1 MCEAL
6 FNLNKSFLSLP
17 IDAINGVALS
27 AMMRDHY
34 NNLAALGDPSDRGKS
49 RPGSVRGTPSR
60 PPRPPSRRESPAR
73 TPTSAAANG
82 AGGVPRVVGRR
93 TPRHGAPRRLTSE
106 KAADDADALEMA
118 GAALVSMSP
127 GGMAHSPVR
136 SRDDGDARRAHLVQQ
151 PFGSPTPSPG
161 RRRGEKKGRALFPPE
176 PAERGAADDDEEAL
190 GALDGLFMLADA
202 SASAGENAKRPTGA
216 AKRKPSAAKPPR
228 GPTPVSSPAR
238 RKGGGAAS
246 PAFAGANSVLLDS
259 LRSPAS
265 SPGGYGAHTPGTSRK
280 SVLKSTPP
288 MRLRDGVRGGG
299 YVRAPSA
306 DVQTPGVAQLTRG
319 LGRVGPKHL
328 DDDAVVD
335 RGVGGV
341 RGDVAGSSPAPPSPF
356 ALLRVAQSAPRRR
369 WFLAEHFYS
378 SIDRPWFVTRLGY
391 GPFLEHLGLADA
403 GPFSKKD
410 RTTIRR
416 ALGKPRRLSLP
427 FLRQERVRLE
437 RWRRSVRAEW
447 ETMIVHAS
455 TTANA
460 KLGPPAA
467 SARGETSEA
476 PNASVDAVKSELLTH
491 PADPESAATIPAPL
505 RVGDRVVARHPRFL
519 NVNTGSILTSRD
531 GRCRVQFDRLE
542 LGVELVKDVH
552 IAHLPPHLDTH
563 LMELEA
569 AEAEAEAEAAR
580 ATAAAVGDVDATST
594 PDHKSAALAAAMRR
608 AGGLSAGFSPNTA
621 AATAAAT
628 AVANAAAAAAPSRP
642 GPLPRLMVSRTPRRD
657 GGGDRGGG
665 GGGAFGGG

>member
-1 MCEAL
+1 M
-6 FNLNKSFLSLP
+6 
-17 IDAINGVALS
+17 
-27 AMMRDHY
+27 
-34 NNLAALGDPSDRGKS
+34 
-49 RPGSVRGTPSR
+49 
-60 PPRPPSRRESPAR
+60 
-73 TPTSAAANG
+73 TPT
-82 AGGVPRVVGRR
+82 
-93 TPRHGAPRRLTSE
+93 
-106 KAADDADALEMA
+106 ALEMA

-238 RKGGGAAS
+238 RKGGGAARPPS
-246 PAFAGANSVLLDS
+246 RGPTPCSSTVFEAPRRPPGDTARTRRERAV
-259 LRSPAS
+259 RAS
-265 SPGGYGAHTPGTSRK
+265 SNRRHRCVFGTGFAAADTFARPAPTSRRPAC
-280 SVLKSTPP
+280 VQ
-288 MRLRDGVRGGG
+288 LRVSD
-299 YVRAPSA
+299 AS
-306 DVQTPGVAQLTRG
+306 
-319 LGRVGPKHL
+319 GRNTV

-437 RWRRSVRAEW
+437 RWGA
-447 ETMIVHAS
+447 
-455 TTANA
+455 
-460 KLGPPAA
+460 GP
-467 SARGETSEA
+467 
-476 PNASVDAVKSELLTH
+476 
-491 PADPESAATIPAPL
+491 
-505 RVGDRVVARHPRFL
+505 F
-519 NVNTGSILTSRD
+519 
-531 GRCRVQFDRLE
+531 
-542 LGVELVKDVH
+542 
-552 IAHLPPHLDTH
+552 
-563 LMELEA
+563 
-569 AEAEAEAEAAR
+569 
-580 ATAAAVGDVDATST
+580 
-594 PDHKSAALAAAMRR
+594 
-608 AGGLSAGFSPNTA
+608 
-621 AATAAAT
+621 
-628 AVANAAAAAAPSRP
+628 APS
-642 GPLPRLMVSRTPRRD
+642 GRR
-657 GGGDRGGG
+657 
-665 GGGAFGGG
+665 